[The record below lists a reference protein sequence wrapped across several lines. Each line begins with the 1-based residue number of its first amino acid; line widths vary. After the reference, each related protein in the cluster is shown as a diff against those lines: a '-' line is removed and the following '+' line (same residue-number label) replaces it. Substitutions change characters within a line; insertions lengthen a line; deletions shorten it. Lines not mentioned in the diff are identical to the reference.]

1 VDPSGFPTMDALK
14 RVSVSSGAV
23 STVVR
28 STGRLDVHGLAVA
41 GGAVWIADNRV
52 GMLYRVGTP

>member
-1 VDPSGFPTMDALK
+1 MDALK

-28 STGRLDVHGLAVA
+28 SSGRLDVHGLAVA
-41 GGAVWIADNRV
+41 GGAVWIADNRA
-52 GMLYRVGTP
+52 GMLYRVGRP